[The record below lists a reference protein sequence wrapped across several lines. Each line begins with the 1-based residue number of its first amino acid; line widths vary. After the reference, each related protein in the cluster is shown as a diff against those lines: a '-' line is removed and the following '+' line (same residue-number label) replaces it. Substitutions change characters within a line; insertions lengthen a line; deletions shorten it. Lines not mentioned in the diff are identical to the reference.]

1 MKKIII
7 TDKEI
12 IKKILKNK
20 SNCNEMILYI
30 MDKKEK
36 IAIIK
41 TDTMKKR
48 IFIEMD
54 KIKKVIK
61 NI

>member
-30 MDKKEK
+30 MGKDEK
-36 IAIIK
+36 LAIIK